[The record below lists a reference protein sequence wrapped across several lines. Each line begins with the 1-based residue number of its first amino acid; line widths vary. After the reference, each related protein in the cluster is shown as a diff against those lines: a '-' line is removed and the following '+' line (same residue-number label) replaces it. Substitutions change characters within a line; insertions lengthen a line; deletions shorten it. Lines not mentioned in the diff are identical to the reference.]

1 MKADFLKQYDENKRD
16 EETTENTKKLIEHAP
31 EYVEQA
37 KNFFQQHFIWLPG
50 EYTIVVN
57 IQTDQDSSNISK
69 AFNFILFETQ
79 SDQLKKIT
87 EEYKLRFHGFL
98 NIFPVGVFLVKSSFM
113 ILSLVYPWI
122 SC

>member
-87 EEYKLRFHGFL
+87 EEYKYGGGIWWDPE
-98 NIFPVGVFLVKSSFM
+98 NVPMETILV
-113 ILSLVYPWI
+113 ITEV
-122 SC
+122 